1 MKNALKSRFFINS
14 LVPSN
19 ETINGSEEI
28 YRAVA
33 KSFGLSDCAFWIL
46 YCIRQSEEKVTQK
59 DICNFIYQPK
69 QTVHSALKKMVEDGL
84 IEVGDYNGK
93 RHKYVTL
100 TEKGEAFSQ
109 KTVDLVFEEEIAI
122 FEDMDASE
130 REIAMKLL
138 AKYSDSLSR
147 RMSKFR

>member
-1 MKNALKSRFFINS
+1 MYTAKEVLAAFNA
-14 LVPSN
+14 
-19 ETINGSEEI
+19 TINGSEEI
-28 YRAVA
+28 YRTVA

-46 YCIRQSEEKVTQK
+46 YCIRQSEGKVTQK
-59 DICNFIYQPK
+59 DICSFIYQPK

-109 KTVDLVFEEEIAI
+109 KTVDLVLAEEIAI
-122 FEDMDASE
+122 FEDMNASE
-130 REIAMKLL
+130 RELAMKLL
-138 AKYSDSLSR
+138 AKYSDSLSQ

>member
-1 MKNALKSRFFINS
+1 MYTAKKVLATFNA
-14 LVPSN
+14 
-19 ETINGSEEI
+19 TINGSEEI
-28 YRAVA
+28 YRTVA

-59 DICNFIYQPK
+59 DICNFIFQPK

-100 TEKGEAFSQ
+100 TEKGEAFSE
-109 KTVDLVFEEEIAI
+109 KTIDLVLTEEIAV
-122 FEDMDASE
+122 FEDLDASE
-130 REIAMKLL
+130 RELAMKLL

>member
-1 MKNALKSRFFINS
+1 MYTAKEVLVTFNA
-14 LVPSN
+14 
-19 ETINGSEEI
+19 TINGYEEI
-28 YRAVA
+28 YRGVA

-46 YCIRQSEEKVTQK
+46 YYIRQSEEKVTQK
-59 DICNFIYQPK
+59 DICSFIYQPK

>member
-1 MKNALKSRFFINS
+1 MYTAKEVLVTFNA
-14 LVPSN
+14 
-19 ETINGSEEI
+19 TINGYKEI

-46 YCIRQSEEKVTQK
+46 YYIRQSKEKVTQK
-59 DICNFIYQPK
+59 DICSFIYQPK
-69 QTVHSALKKMVEDGL
+69 QTVHSALKKLVKDGL

-93 RHKYVTL
+93 RHKYVVL
-100 TEKGEAFSQ
+100 TEKGEEFSR
-109 KTVDLVFEEEIAI
+109 KTVDLVLAEEIAA

-130 REIAMKLL
+130 RELSIKLL
-138 AKYSDSLSR
+138 AKYSDSLSQ

>member
-1 MKNALKSRFFINS
+1 MYTAKEVLVTFNA
-14 LVPSN
+14 
-19 ETINGSEEI
+19 TINGYEEI

-46 YCIRQSEEKVTQK
+46 YYIRQSKEKVTQK

-69 QTVHSALKKMVEDGL
+69 QTVHSALKKLVKDGL
-84 IEVGDYNGK
+84 IEIGDYNGK
-93 RHKYVTL
+93 RHKYVVL
-100 TEKGEAFSQ
+100 TEKGEEFSR
-109 KTVDLVFEEEIAI
+109 KTVDLVLAEEIAA

-130 REIAMKLL
+130 RELSIKLL
-138 AKYSDSLSR
+138 AKYSDSLSQ

>member
-1 MKNALKSRFFINS
+1 MYTSKEVLAIFNA
-14 LVPSN
+14 
-19 ETINGSEEI
+19 TINGSEEI

-46 YCIRQSEEKVTQK
+46 YCIRQLEEKVTQK
-59 DICNFIYQPK
+59 DICSFIYQPK

-100 TEKGEAFSQ
+100 TEKGEAFSK
-109 KTVDLVFEEEIAI
+109 KTVDLVLVEEIAI
-122 FEDMDASE
+122 FEDMDVSE

-147 RMSKFR
+147 RMGKFI

>member
-1 MKNALKSRFFINS
+1 MYTAKEVIAAFNAA
-14 LVPSN
+14 
-19 ETINGSEEI
+19 INGSEEI

-46 YCIRQSEEKVTQK
+46 YFIRQSEEKVTQK
-59 DICNFIYQPK
+59 DICGFIYQPK
-69 QTVHSALKKMVEDGL
+69 QTVHSALKKMVKEGL

-100 TEKGEAFSQ
+100 TEKGEEFSR
-109 KTVDLVFEEEIAI
+109 KTVDLVLAEETAA

-130 REIAMKLL
+130 RELAMKLL
-138 AKYSDSLSR
+138 AKYSDSLSQ

>member
-1 MKNALKSRFFINS
+1 MYTAKEVLVTFNA
-14 LVPSN
+14 
-19 ETINGSEEI
+19 TINGYEEI
-28 YRAVA
+28 YRAAA

-46 YCIRQSEEKVTQK
+46 YYILQSKEKVTQK
-59 DICNFIYQPK
+59 YICRFIYQPK
-69 QTVHSALKKMVEDGL
+69 QTVHSALKKMVDDGL

-109 KTVDLVFEEEIAI
+109 KTVDLVLAEEIAA

-130 REIAMKLL
+130 RELAMKLL
-138 AKYSDSLSR
+138 AKYSDNLSR

>member
-1 MKNALKSRFFINS
+1 MYTAKEI
-14 LVPSN
+14 LVTFN

-100 TEKGEAFSQ
+100 TEKGEAFSK
-109 KTVDLVFEEEIAI
+109 KTIDLVLAEEIAI
-122 FEDMDASE
+122 FEDMDVSE

>member
-1 MKNALKSRFFINS
+1 MYTSKEVLAIFNA
-14 LVPSN
+14 
-19 ETINGSEEI
+19 TINGSEEI

-33 KSFGLSDCAFWIL
+33 RSFGLSDCAFWIL

-59 DICNFIYQPK
+59 DICNFIFQPK
-69 QTVHSALKKMVEDGL
+69 QTVHSALKKMVKDGL

-100 TEKGEAFSQ
+100 TEKGEAFSE
-109 KTVDLVFEEEIAI
+109 KTIDLVLTEEIAV
-122 FEDMDASE
+122 FEDLDASE
-130 REIAMKLL
+130 RELAMKLL

-147 RMSKFR
+147 RMSKFK

>member
-1 MKNALKSRFFINS
+1 
-14 LVPSN
+14 
-19 ETINGSEEI
+19 
-28 YRAVA
+28 
-33 KSFGLSDCAFWIL
+33 
-46 YCIRQSEEKVTQK
+46 
-59 DICNFIYQPK
+59 
-69 QTVHSALKKMVEDGL
+69 MVDDGL

-109 KTVDLVFEEEIAI
+109 KTVDLVLAEEIAA

-130 REIAMKLL
+130 REHVMKLL
-138 AKYSDSLSR
+138 AKYSDNLSR

>member
-1 MKNALKSRFFINS
+1 MYTAKEVLAAFNA
-14 LVPSN
+14 
-19 ETINGSEEI
+19 TINGSEKI
-28 YRAVA
+28 YRTVA

-100 TEKGEAFSQ
+100 TKKGEAFSQ
-109 KTVDLVFEEEIAI
+109 KTVDLVLAEEIAT
-122 FEDMDASE
+122 FEDMNASE
-130 REIAMKLL
+130 RELAMKLL
-138 AKYSDSLSR
+138 AKYSDSLSQ

>member
-1 MKNALKSRFFINS
+1 MYTGKEVLVTFNA
-14 LVPSN
+14 
-19 ETINGSEEI
+19 TINGYEEI
-28 YRAVA
+28 YRGVA
-33 KSFGLSDCAFWIL
+33 RSFGLSDCAFWIL
-46 YCIRQSEEKVTQK
+46 YFIRQSEEKVTQK
-59 DICNFIYQPK
+59 DICSFIYQPK

-100 TEKGEAFSQ
+100 TEKGEEFSR
-109 KTVDLVFEEEIAI
+109 KTVDLVLAEEIAA

-130 REIAMKLL
+130 RELAMKLL
-138 AKYSDSLSR
+138 AKYSDSLSQ

>member
-1 MKNALKSRFFINS
+1 MYTAKEVIAAFNAA
-14 LVPSN
+14 
-19 ETINGSEEI
+19 INGSEEI

-46 YCIRQSEEKVTQK
+46 YFIRQSEEKVTQK
-59 DICNFIYQPK
+59 DICGFIYQPK
-69 QTVHSALKKMVEDGL
+69 QTVHSALKKMVKEGL

-100 TEKGEAFSQ
+100 TEKGEEFSR
-109 KTVDLVFEEEIAI
+109 KTVDLVLAEETAA

-130 REIAMKLL
+130 RELAMKLF
-138 AKYSDSLSR
+138 AKYSDSLSQ

>member
-1 MKNALKSRFFINS
+1 MYTAKKVLATFNT
-14 LVPSN
+14 
-19 ETINGSEEI
+19 TINGSEEI
-28 YRAVA
+28 YRTVA

-59 DICNFIYQPK
+59 DICNFIFQPK

-100 TEKGEAFSQ
+100 TEKGEAFSE
-109 KTVDLVFEEEIAI
+109 KTIDLVLTEEIAV
-122 FEDMDASE
+122 FEDLDASE
-130 REIAMKLL
+130 RELAMKLL
-138 AKYSDSLSR
+138 AKYLDSLSR

>member
-1 MKNALKSRFFINS
+1 MYTAKEI
-14 LVPSN
+14 LVTFN

-46 YCIRQSEEKVTQK
+46 YYLRQSKEKVTQK
-59 DICNFIYQPK
+59 DICSFIYQPK
-69 QTVHSALKKMVEDGL
+69 QTVHSALKKMVDDGL

-109 KTVDLVFEEEIAI
+109 KTVDLVLAEEIAA

-130 REIAMKLL
+130 RELAMKLL
-138 AKYSDSLSR
+138 AKYSDNLSQR
-147 RMSKFR
+147 TSKFR

>member
-1 MKNALKSRFFINS
+1 MYTAKEVLAAFNA
-14 LVPSN
+14 
-19 ETINGSEEI
+19 TINGSEEI
-28 YRAVA
+28 YRTVA

-46 YCIRQSEEKVTQK
+46 YCIRQSEGKVTQK
-59 DICNFIYQPK
+59 DICSFIYQPK

-93 RHKYVTL
+93 RHKYITL

-109 KTVDLVFEEEIAI
+109 KTVDLVLAEEIAA

-130 REIAMKLL
+130 RELAMKLL
-138 AKYSDSLSR
+138 AKYSDSLSQ

>member
-1 MKNALKSRFFINS
+1 MYTAKKVLATFNT
-14 LVPSN
+14 
-19 ETINGSEEI
+19 TINGSEEI
-28 YRAVA
+28 YRTVA

-59 DICNFIYQPK
+59 DICNFIFQPK

-100 TEKGEAFSQ
+100 TEKGEAFSE
-109 KTVDLVFEEEIAI
+109 KTIDLVLTEEIAV
-122 FEDMDASE
+122 FEDLDASE
-130 REIAMKLL
+130 RELAMKLL

-147 RMSKFR
+147 RMGKFR